1 MSSFIQFPAQQL
13 PISRKGKVWRKQCV
27 DWGDSKTFVNYS
39 LVRKS
44 VIHKKINYDLVNGVL
59 HMSDLEIILNPE
71 HFKAG
76 YIPDKIQHYPILN
89 SKLNVLKGEES
100 KRPFNFRVVVTNP
113 NSISEIEEE
122 KNNEINATIQQWLQ
136 DNQKSEEEASKQLD
150 EINDFFQY
158 NWKSKRERR
167 ANYILNHYVKEL
179 NIPLIFSTG
188 FNDALTVG
196 EEIYQCDIRGG
207 EPTIERL
214 NPLKV
219 RVFKSGYSNR
229 IEDADIVVIEDY
241 WSPGKVIDTYYD
253 VLSKKDIDYIEN
265 LPSYMG
271 QAYTDSMD
279 NIDERYGF
287 VNTSMIDDNI
297 TTEGFFWDPFGGYD
311 GVSNSLLPYDMLGNL
326 RVLRVYWKSR
336 RKIKKVKSYDP
347 ETGEEIFTFY
357 PESYRTKTE
366 EGEEE
371 EIFYINQAWEGTK
384 IGKEIYVNMR
394 PRLVQYNS
402 ISNPSKC
409 HFGIVGSVYNLN
421 DNRPFS
427 LVDIMKPYNY
437 LYDVIHDRLNKLM
450 ERNWGTLVRLDFAK
464 KPKTWDVE
472 KWIYYAKTMGILAED
487 SFNEGLTGSATGKL
501 AGALNN
507 ASTGVIPASDAN
519 QIIQY
524 TNLLEY
530 TKNEM
535 SEVVGIS
542 KQREGQIANRETVG
556 GVERAT
562 LQSSYITE
570 YLFYTHEDVKR
581 RALGCF
587 LETLKI
593 AIKGGSKKFQY
604 ILPDGEQKIIEIDGD
619 EFSENDYGLVVD
631 NSDAT
636 QELNN
641 KLDMLAQAALQNQML
656 SFSTIMKLYN
666 TTSIAEKERI
676 IEKDEKAIQERQ
688 AQVQQQQAQL
698 QQEEMQRRAQQE
710 QAKMKLTDAMNQ
722 RDNDTRIYVAQLQ
735 AEARSNQDFE
745 FENPYEETDMAKIEE
760 SKRQFNE
767 KLKLDKEKFEFEKK
781 KHSEDNQL
789 KERISKRQH
798 SSK

>member
-13 PISRKGKVWRKQCV
+13 PISRKGKAWRKQCV

-122 KNNEINATIQQWLQ
+122 KNKEISTTIQQWIQ
-136 DNQKSEEEASKQLD
+136 DSQKSEEEASKQLD

-158 NWKSKRERR
+158 SWKDKRERR
-167 ANYILNHYVKEL
+167 ANYLLNHYSREL
-179 NIPLIFSTG
+179 NIPLIFSSG

-229 IEDADIVVIEDY
+229 IEDADIIVIEDY

-287 VNTSMIDDNI
+287 VSTSMIDDNMS
-297 TTEGFFWDPFGGYD
+297 TEGFFWDPFGGYD

-357 PESYRTKTE
+357 PESYRTRVE

-402 ISNPSKC
+402 LNNPSKC
-409 HFGIVGSVYNLN
+409 HFGIVGSIYNMN

-427 LVDIMKPYNY
+427 LVDVMKPYNY
-437 LYDVIHDRLNKLM
+437 LYDVIHDRLNKLI

-472 KWIYYAKTMGILAED
+472 KWIYYAKTMGILVED
-487 SFNEGLTGSATGKL
+487 SFNEGNAGAALGKL
-501 AGALNN
+501 AGGLNN
-507 ASTGVIPASDAN
+507 ASTGVVPASDAN
-519 QIIQY
+519 QIVQY

-530 TKNEM
+530 IKNEM
-535 SEVVGIS
+535 SEVAGIS

-570 YLFYTHEDVKR
+570 YLFYTHDDVKR
-581 RALGCF
+581 RALTCF
-587 LETLKI
+587 IETAKI
-593 AIKGGSKKFQY
+593 ALKGRNKKFQY
-604 ILPDGEQKIIEIDGD
+604 ILSDGEQKIIDIDGD
-619 EFSENDYGLVVD
+619 EFAESDYGLVVD

-636 QELNN
+636 QELNS
-641 KLDMLAQAALQNQML
+641 KLDALAQAALQNQML
-656 SFSTIMKLYN
+656 SFSTIMKLYS
-666 TTSIAEKERI
+666 TASLAEKERI

-688 AQVQQQQAQL
+688 AQAQQQQAQL

-710 QAKMKLTDAMNQ
+710 QAKMELTDALNQ

>member
-13 PISRKGKVWRKQCV
+13 PISRKGKAWRKQCV

-44 VIHKKINYDLVNGVL
+44 VIHKKTNYDLVNGVL

-122 KNNEINATIQQWLQ
+122 KNKEISTTIQQWIQ
-136 DNQKSEEEASKQLD
+136 DSQKSEEEASKQLD

-158 NWKSKRERR
+158 SWKDKRERR
-167 ANYILNHYVKEL
+167 ANYLLNHYSREL
-179 NIPLIFSTG
+179 NIPLVFSSG

-229 IEDADIVVIEDY
+229 IEDADIIVIEDY

-287 VNTSMIDDNI
+287 VNTSMIDDNMS
-297 TTEGFFWDPFGGYD
+297 TEGFFWDPFGGYD

-357 PESYRTKTE
+357 PESYRTRVE

-409 HFGIVGSVYNLN
+409 HFGIVGSIYNMN

-427 LVDIMKPYNY
+427 LVDVMKPYNY
-437 LYDVIHDRLNKLM
+437 LYDVIHDRLNKLI

-472 KWIYYAKTMGILAED
+472 KWIYYAKTMGILVED
-487 SFNEGLTGSATGKL
+487 SFNEGNAGAALGKL
-501 AGALNN
+501 AGGLNN
-507 ASTGVIPASDAN
+507 ASTGVVPASDAN
-519 QIIQY
+519 QIVQY

-530 TKNEM
+530 IKNEM
-535 SEVVGIS
+535 SEVAGIS

-570 YLFYTHEDVKR
+570 YLFYTHDDVKR
-581 RALGCF
+581 RALTCF
-587 LETLKI
+587 IETAKI
-593 AIKGGSKKFQY
+593 ALKGRNKKFQY
-604 ILPDGEQKIIEIDGD
+604 ILSDGEQKIIDIDGD
-619 EFSENDYGLVVD
+619 EFAESDYGLVVD

-636 QELNN
+636 QELNS
-641 KLDMLAQAALQNQML
+641 KLDALAQAALQNQML
-656 SFSTIMKLYN
+656 SFSTIMKLYS
-666 TTSIAEKERI
+666 TASLAEKERI

-688 AQVQQQQAQL
+688 AQAQQQQAQL

-710 QAKMKLTDAMNQ
+710 QAKMELTDALNQ

>member
-13 PISRKGKVWRKQCV
+13 PISRKGKAWRKQCV

-122 KNNEINATIQQWLQ
+122 KNKEISTTIQQWIQ
-136 DNQKSEEEASKQLD
+136 DSQKSEEEASKQLD

-158 NWKSKRERR
+158 SWKDKRERR
-167 ANYILNHYVKEL
+167 ANYLLNHYSREL
-179 NIPLIFSTG
+179 NIPLVFSSG

-219 RVFKSGYSNR
+219 RVFKSGYSNK
-229 IEDADIVVIEDY
+229 IEDADIIVIEDY

-287 VNTSMIDDNI
+287 VSTSMIDDNMS
-297 TTEGFFWDPFGGYD
+297 TEGFFWDPFGGYD

-357 PESYRTKTE
+357 PESYRTRVE

-402 ISNPSKC
+402 LNNPSKC
-409 HFGIVGSVYNLN
+409 HFGIVGSIYNMN

-427 LVDIMKPYNY
+427 LVDVMKPYNY
-437 LYDVIHDRLNKLM
+437 LYDVIHDRLNKLI

-472 KWIYYAKTMGILAED
+472 KWIYYAKTMGILVED
-487 SFNEGLTGSATGKL
+487 SFNEGNAGAALGKL
-501 AGALNN
+501 AGGLNN
-507 ASTGVIPASDAN
+507 ASTGVVPASDAN
-519 QIIQY
+519 QIVQY

-530 TKNEM
+530 IKNEM
-535 SEVVGIS
+535 SEVAGIS

-570 YLFYTHEDVKR
+570 YLFYTHDDVKR
-581 RALGCF
+581 RALTCF
-587 LETLKI
+587 IETAKI
-593 AIKGGSKKFQY
+593 ALKGRNKKFQY
-604 ILPDGEQKIIEIDGD
+604 ILSDGEQKIIDIDGD
-619 EFSENDYGLVVD
+619 EFAESDYGLVVD

-636 QELNN
+636 QELNS
-641 KLDMLAQAALQNQML
+641 KLDALAQAALQNQML
-656 SFSTIMKLYN
+656 SFSTIMKLYS
-666 TTSIAEKERI
+666 TASLAEKERI

-688 AQVQQQQAQL
+688 AQAQQQQAQL

-710 QAKMKLTDAMNQ
+710 QAKMELTDALNQ

>member
-13 PISRKGKVWRKQCV
+13 PISRKGKAWRKQCV

-122 KNNEINATIQQWLQ
+122 KNKEISTTIQQWIQ
-136 DNQKSEEEASKQLD
+136 GSQKSEEEASKQLD

-158 NWKSKRERR
+158 SWKDKRERR
-167 ANYILNHYVKEL
+167 ANYLLNHYSREL
-179 NIPLIFSTG
+179 NIPLVFSSG

-229 IEDADIVVIEDY
+229 IEDADIIVIEDY

-287 VNTSMIDDNI
+287 VSTSMIDDNMS
-297 TTEGFFWDPFGGYD
+297 TEGFFWDPFGGYD

-357 PESYRTKTE
+357 PESYRTRVE

-402 ISNPSKC
+402 LNNPSKC
-409 HFGIVGSVYNLN
+409 HFGIVGSIYNMN

-427 LVDIMKPYNY
+427 LVDVMKPYNY
-437 LYDVIHDRLNKLM
+437 LYDVIHDRLNKLI

-472 KWIYYAKTMGILAED
+472 KWIYYAKTMGILVED
-487 SFNEGLTGSATGKL
+487 SFNEGNAGAALGKL
-501 AGALNN
+501 AGGLNN
-507 ASTGVIPASDAN
+507 ASTGVVPASDAN
-519 QIIQY
+519 QIVQY

-530 TKNEM
+530 IKNEM
-535 SEVVGIS
+535 SEVAGIS

-570 YLFYTHEDVKR
+570 YLFYTHDDVKR
-581 RALGCF
+581 RALTCF
-587 LETLKI
+587 IETAKI
-593 AIKGGSKKFQY
+593 ALKGRNKKFQY
-604 ILPDGEQKIIEIDGD
+604 ILSDGEQKIIDIDGD
-619 EFSENDYGLVVD
+619 EFAESDYGLVVD
-631 NSDAT
+631 NNDAT
-636 QELNN
+636 QELNS
-641 KLDMLAQAALQNQML
+641 KLDALAQAALQNQML
-656 SFSTIMKLYN
+656 SFSTIMKLYS
-666 TTSIAEKERI
+666 TASLAEKERI

-688 AQVQQQQAQL
+688 AQAQQQQAQL

-710 QAKMKLTDAMNQ
+710 QAKMELTDALNQ

>member
-13 PISRKGKVWRKQCV
+13 PISKKGKAWRKQCV

-122 KNNEINATIQQWLQ
+122 KNKEISATIQQWIQ
-136 DNQKSEEEASKQLD
+136 DSQKSEEEASKQLD

-158 NWKSKRERR
+158 SWKDKRERR
-167 ANYILNHYVKEL
+167 ANYLLNHYSREL
-179 NIPLIFSTG
+179 NIPLVFSSG

-219 RVFKSGYSNR
+219 RVFKSGYSNK
-229 IEDADIVVIEDY
+229 IEDADIIVIEDY

-287 VNTSMIDDNI
+287 VSTSMIDDNMS
-297 TTEGFFWDPFGGYD
+297 TEGFFWDPFGGYD

-357 PESYRTKTE
+357 PESYRTRVE

-402 ISNPSKC
+402 LNNPSKC
-409 HFGIVGSVYNLN
+409 HFGIVGSIYNMN

-427 LVDIMKPYNY
+427 LVDVMKPYNY
-437 LYDVIHDRLNKLM
+437 LYDVIHDRLNKLI

-472 KWIYYAKTMGILAED
+472 KWIYYAKTMGILVED
-487 SFNEGLTGSATGKL
+487 SFNEGNAGAALGKL
-501 AGALNN
+501 AGGLNN
-507 ASTGVIPASDAN
+507 ASTGVVPASDAN
-519 QIIQY
+519 QIVQY

-530 TKNEM
+530 IKNEM
-535 SEVVGIS
+535 SEVAGIS

-570 YLFYTHEDVKR
+570 YLFYTHDDVKR
-581 RALGCF
+581 RALTCF
-587 LETLKI
+587 IETAKI
-593 AIKGGSKKFQY
+593 ALKGRNKKFQY
-604 ILPDGEQKIIEIDGD
+604 ILSDGEQKIIDIDGD
-619 EFSENDYGLVVD
+619 EFAESDYGLVVD

-636 QELNN
+636 QELNS
-641 KLDMLAQAALQNQML
+641 KLDALAQAALQNQML
-656 SFSTIMKLYN
+656 SFSTIMKLYS
-666 TTSIAEKERI
+666 TASLAEKERI

-688 AQVQQQQAQL
+688 AQAQQQQAQL

-710 QAKMKLTDAMNQ
+710 QAKMELTDALNQ

-735 AEARSNQDFE
+735 AESRSNQDFE

>member
-13 PISRKGKVWRKQCV
+13 PISRKGKAWRKQCV

-122 KNNEINATIQQWLQ
+122 KNKEISTTIQQWIQ
-136 DNQKSEEEASKQLD
+136 DSQKSEEEASKQLD

-158 NWKSKRERR
+158 SWKDKRERR
-167 ANYILNHYVKEL
+167 ANYLLNHYSREL
-179 NIPLIFSTG
+179 NIPLVFSSG

-229 IEDADIVVIEDY
+229 IEDADIIVIEDY

-287 VNTSMIDDNI
+287 VSTSMIDDNMS
-297 TTEGFFWDPFGGYD
+297 TEGFFWDPFGGYD

-357 PESYRTKTE
+357 PESYRTRVE

-409 HFGIVGSVYNLN
+409 HFGIVGSIYNMN

-427 LVDIMKPYNY
+427 LVDVMKPYNY
-437 LYDVIHDRLNKLM
+437 LYDVIHDRLNKLI

-472 KWIYYAKTMGILAED
+472 KWIYYAKTMGILVED
-487 SFNEGLTGSATGKL
+487 SFNEGNAGAALGKL
-501 AGALNN
+501 AGGLNN
-507 ASTGVIPASDAN
+507 ASTGVVPASDAN
-519 QIIQY
+519 QIVQY

-530 TKNEM
+530 IKNEM
-535 SEVVGIS
+535 SEVAGIS

-556 GVERAT
+556 GIERAT

-570 YLFYTHEDVKR
+570 YLFYTHDDVKR
-581 RALGCF
+581 RALTCF
-587 LETLKI
+587 IETAKI
-593 AIKGGSKKFQY
+593 ALKGRNKKFQY
-604 ILPDGEQKIIEIDGD
+604 ILSDGEQKIIDIDGD
-619 EFSENDYGLVVD
+619 EFAESDYGLVVD

-636 QELNN
+636 QELNS
-641 KLDMLAQAALQNQML
+641 KLDALAQAALQNQML
-656 SFSTIMKLYN
+656 SFSTIMKLYS
-666 TTSIAEKERI
+666 TASLAEKERI

-688 AQVQQQQAQL
+688 AQAQQQQAQL

-710 QAKMKLTDAMNQ
+710 QAKMELTDALNQ

>member
-13 PISRKGKVWRKQCV
+13 PISRKGKAWRKQCV

-122 KNNEINATIQQWLQ
+122 KNKEISTTIQQWIQ
-136 DNQKSEEEASKQLD
+136 DSQKSEEEASKQLD

-158 NWKSKRERR
+158 SWKDKRERR
-167 ANYILNHYVKEL
+167 ANYLLNHYSREL
-179 NIPLIFSTG
+179 NIPLVFSSG

-219 RVFKSGYSNR
+219 RVFKSGYSNK
-229 IEDADIVVIEDY
+229 IEDADIIVIEDY

-287 VNTSMIDDNI
+287 VSTSMIDDNMS
-297 TTEGFFWDPFGGYD
+297 TEGFFWDPFGGYD

-347 ETGEEIFTFY
+347 QTGEEIFTFY
-357 PESYRTKTE
+357 PESYRTRVE

-394 PRLVQYNS
+394 PKLVQYNS
-402 ISNPSKC
+402 INNPSKC
-409 HFGIVGSVYNLN
+409 HFGIVGSIYNMN

-427 LVDIMKPYNY
+427 LVDVMKPYNY
-437 LYDVIHDRLNKLM
+437 LYDVIHDRLNKLI

-472 KWIYYAKTMGILAED
+472 KWIYYAKTMGILVED
-487 SFNEGLTGSATGKL
+487 SFNEGNAGAALGKL
-501 AGALNN
+501 AGGLNN
-507 ASTGVIPASDAN
+507 ASTGVVPASDAN
-519 QIIQY
+519 QIVQY

-530 TKNEM
+530 IKNEM
-535 SEVVGIS
+535 SEVAGIS

-570 YLFYTHEDVKR
+570 YLFYTHDDVKR
-581 RALGCF
+581 RALTCF
-587 LETLKI
+587 IETAKI
-593 AIKGGSKKFQY
+593 ALKGRNKKFQY
-604 ILPDGEQKIIEIDGD
+604 ILSDGEQKIIDIDGD
-619 EFSENDYGLVVD
+619 EFAESDYGLVVD

-636 QELNN
+636 QELNS
-641 KLDMLAQAALQNQML
+641 KLDALAQAALQNQML
-656 SFSTIMKLYN
+656 SFSTIMKLYS
-666 TTSIAEKERI
+666 TASLAEKERI

-688 AQVQQQQAQL
+688 AQAQQQQAQL

-710 QAKMKLTDAMNQ
+710 QAKMELTDALNQ

-735 AEARSNQDFE
+735 AESRSNQDFE

>member
-13 PISRKGKVWRKQCV
+13 PISRKGKAWRKQCV

-122 KNNEINATIQQWLQ
+122 KNKEISTTIQQWIQ
-136 DNQKSEEEASKQLD
+136 DSQKSEEEASKQLD

-158 NWKSKRERR
+158 SWKDKRERR
-167 ANYILNHYVKEL
+167 ANYLLNHYLREL
-179 NIPLIFSTG
+179 NIPLVFSSG

-219 RVFKSGYSNR
+219 RVFKSGYSNK
-229 IEDADIVVIEDY
+229 IEDADIIVIEDY

-287 VNTSMIDDNI
+287 VSTSMIDDNMS
-297 TTEGFFWDPFGGYD
+297 TEGFFWDPFGGYD

-357 PESYRTKTE
+357 PESYRTRVE

-402 ISNPSKC
+402 LNNPSKC
-409 HFGIVGSVYNLN
+409 HFGIVGSIYNMN

-427 LVDIMKPYNY
+427 LVDVMKPYNY
-437 LYDVIHDRLNKLM
+437 LYDVIHDRLNKLI

-472 KWIYYAKTMGILAED
+472 KWIYYAKTMGILVED
-487 SFNEGLTGSATGKL
+487 SFNEGNAGAALGKL
-501 AGALNN
+501 AGGLNN
-507 ASTGVIPASDAN
+507 ASTGVVPASDAN
-519 QIIQY
+519 QIVQY

-530 TKNEM
+530 IKNEM
-535 SEVVGIS
+535 SEVAGIS

-570 YLFYTHEDVKR
+570 YLFYTHDDVKR
-581 RALGCF
+581 RALTCF
-587 LETLKI
+587 IETAKI
-593 AIKGGSKKFQY
+593 ALKGRNKKFQY
-604 ILPDGEQKIIEIDGD
+604 ILSDGEQKIIDIDGD
-619 EFSENDYGLVVD
+619 EFAESDYGLVVD

-636 QELNN
+636 QELNS
-641 KLDMLAQAALQNQML
+641 KLDALAQAALQNQML
-656 SFSTIMKLYN
+656 SFSTIMKLYS
-666 TTSIAEKERI
+666 TASLAEKERI

-688 AQVQQQQAQL
+688 AQAQQQQAQL
-698 QQEEMQRRAQQE
+698 QQEEIQRRAQQE
-710 QAKMKLTDAMNQ
+710 QAKMELTDALNQ

-735 AEARSNQDFE
+735 AEARDNQDFE
-745 FENPYEETDMAKIEE
+745 FENPYEETDKAKIEE